1 MNKKGAIS
9 VAILVGFLILAPL
22 ISYVYLKQ
30 GYKFRKEA
38 LTELEPKGKV
48 EAFKVQID
56 STLTLSDDDIKGKVS
71 VLSYIENTPENWA
84 YLTAIYHQYKN
95 RREFNMWTFASKV
108 SVVDSIQGL
117 PGWSHIE
124 MPASAY
130 RAFIDSSMPE
140 KDAPTFHHI
149 LLDTTPELRRVYGTS
164 PAEKRKLIE
173 HIVIVLPR
181 TKDSDIIYEVPEEGK

>member
-1 MNKKGAIS
+1 MNKKGALS

-38 LTELEPKGKV
+38 LTELESKGKV
-48 EAFKVQID
+48 TPFKIQID
-56 STLTLSDDDIKGKVS
+56 SSLVLSDEDVNGKVS
-71 VLSYIENTPENWA
+71 VISYIENEPENWA

-95 RREFNMWTFASKV
+95 RKEFNMWTFAPKV
-108 SVVDSIQGL
+108 TVVDSIKNL
-117 PGWSHIE
+117 PAWSQIE
-124 MPASAY
+124 MSSAAY
-130 RAFIDSSMPE
+130 RAFVESSMPKQE
-140 KDAPTFHHI
+140 MPAHHHI

-164 PAEKRKLIE
+164 PEEKRKLIE

-181 TKDSDIIYEVPEEGK
+181 TKDSDVIYEVPSEGK